1 MSEQRPFDPVSLIY
15 ILRFVF
21 LVLQMHGIGQPA
33 GDEADEQVT
42 LALYFLS
49 YHADTCKW
57 TLPQI
62 LRIGDS
68 DRPRS
73 DSLAPTPSAR
83 RDYLHAYFF
92 NAGLSPTLQDDQGL
106 PA

>member
-1 MSEQRPFDPVSLIY
+1 MKVSNRKWSRADIFADLVTRILYRLRLTSEQRPFDPVSLIY

-42 LALYFLS
+42 LALDFLS

-57 TLPQI
+57 ALPQTI
-62 LRIGDS
+62 RIDNS
-68 DRPRS
+68 D
-73 DSLAPTPSAR
+73 
-83 RDYLHAYFF
+83 
-92 NAGLSPTLQDDQGL
+92 
-106 PA
+106 